1 MAAASG
7 KVLRGGAR
15 ARNGDR
21 AGSTQMPPSRTQ
33 GGDTDLDSAKLP
45 TELELQESGR
55 NSTALMLREKVADVV
70 IYVDI
75 NARLVVSKKS
85 RLLERERTNTS
96 IFLFCGLVR
105 RGGPK
110 ERGDLSKDRTTRSQ
124 DCQVTR
130 RMIEKNKRRAG
141 PRAQRSDRTGE
152 TVFCQKIQPRGTR
165 IAGWHALGNLEP
177 ERVRSVNTEQRARLG
192 DAIWWKTP
200 DKHYMGPW
208 VLKRM
213 AGGRPWRRGRRQ
225 QKRKEVKTQPHR

>member
-1 MAAASG
+1 MHLGNDNNCEVEKNHRAKASG
-7 KVLRGGAR
+7 VKR
-15 ARNGDR
+15 
-21 AGSTQMPPSRTQ
+21 RTQ
-33 GGDTDLDSAKLP
+33 GGDTDHDSAKLP

-70 IYVDI
+70 IYVD
-75 NARLVVSKKS
+75 
-85 RLLERERTNTS
+85 
-96 IFLFCGLVR
+96 
-105 RGGPK
+105 
-110 ERGDLSKDRTTRSQ
+110 
-124 DCQVTR
+124 TR

-141 PRAQRSDRTGE
+141 PRARRSDRTGE
-152 TVFCQKIQPRGTR
+152 TVFCQKIQPRSTR

-213 AGGRPWRRGRRQ
+213 AGGQDRGDEGGGSGKGKRSKHSHIVDCSHEMSPWVSQ
-225 QKRKEVKTQPHR
+225 LCP